1 MLGREDHVS
10 RIIETRKSYG
20 NLVGND
26 HFEDRRGFDDC
37 ENCSMGGSRSLIWVE
52 FYCFGLIFDRQVCV
66 RVRSVDPSSFV
77 SLHKKSR

>member
-1 MLGREDHVS
+1 MKVQKGTSASIVSMLGRENHVS

-37 ENCSMGGSRSLIWVE
+37 ENCSMGGIPLSYL
-52 FYCFGLIFDRQVCV
+52 G
-66 RVRSVDPSSFV
+66 
-77 SLHKKSR
+77 